1 MPLISAVQRRPSQLT
16 QELSMHFSYLPLD
29 HFQTYFSVG
38 LSYFYYFSDYL
49 AWEVVNANYVQNS
62 PTGLESYLN
71 GTYNANPETFDI
83 IQMYA
88 TSNIVYTPLYMK
100 HFSRGKNIVWGD
112 LSLVGGAGLA
122 KLERNGNINTF
133 DFGGMVRFFGS
144 GNWIYRLDVRQYLF
158 STSEVKPNMAISF
171 GLSYNF
177 GETDRPVNVNED
189 FE

>member
-1 MPLISAVQRRPSQLT
+1 MTQSLLKYFMSTMLLLLLAYPNLGQAQEETTTMPLISAVQRRPSQLT
-16 QELSMHFSYLPLD
+16 QELSMHFSYMPLD

-100 HFSRGKNIVWGD
+100 HLSRGKNIGWGD
-112 LSLVGGAGLA
+112 LSLVAGAGSA
-122 KLERNGNINTF
+122 CR
-133 DFGGMVRFFGS
+133 
-144 GNWIYRLDVRQYLF
+144 RQ
-158 STSEVKPNMAISF
+158 TRA
-171 GLSYNF
+171 
-177 GETDRPVNVNED
+177 R
-189 FE
+189 